1 MGHTEAWLAVNPNQ
15 NPTHPLI
22 YVSWI
27 IARNHKYLF
36 LSYLTI
42 GLNILSYVVYCINML
57 LPFGNLTEPWTISMK
72 DDLPIIFVAN
82 IQGYVG
88 FPDGGT
94 LT

>member
-1 MGHTEAWLAVNPNQ
+1 
-15 NPTHPLI
+15 
-22 YVSWI
+22 
-27 IARNHKYLF
+27 
-36 LSYLTI
+36 
-42 GLNILSYVVYCINML
+42 
-57 LPFGNLTEPWTISMK
+57 MK